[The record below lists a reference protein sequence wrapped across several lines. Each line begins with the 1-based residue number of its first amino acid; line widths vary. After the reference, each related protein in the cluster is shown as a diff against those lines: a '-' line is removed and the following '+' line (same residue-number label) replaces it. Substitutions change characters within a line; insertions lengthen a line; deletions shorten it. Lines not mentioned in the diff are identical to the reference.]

1 MKPLLGQKRDG
12 QHMVFYTKHDR
23 DRVNV
28 YRVPLSEVWA
38 WRNNESKW
46 LVAVKDKEDVDV

>member
-1 MKPLLGQKRDG
+1 
-12 QHMVFYTKHDR
+12 MVFYTKHDR